1 MNQHGKTTDGK
12 GRAGHRAT
20 ELPEV
25 RGEAGTGRSPVK
37 REPPAKLSSTR
48 NQRASLRRRALVKRP
63 LRAWAGESSRIHL
76 RDGLRGHQEKE
87 ELERPGP
94 PEP

>member
-1 MNQHGKTTDGK
+1 MNQHGKTMDGG

-25 RGEAGTGRSPVK
+25 RGEAGTGRSPVE
-37 REPPAKLSSTR
+37 RDPPAKLSSTW
-48 NQRASLRRRALVKRP
+48 NQRASLRRRALVKKP
-63 LRAWAGESSRIHL
+63 LRAWVGESSRIHL
-76 RDGLRGHQEKE
+76 RDGLRGHQEEE